1 MMSRRL
7 VHLDQLQTRA
17 GQRTTV
23 APRYLSLYLST
34 DMQMPNRD
42 HIHLFRKWKRLS
54 VSEFSHITFILLHI
68 FKDILYK
75 SRNKK
80 FKSKLLKFHPGE
92 AISGL

>member
-7 VHLDQLQTRA
+7 AHLDQLQTHA

-54 VSEFSHITFILLHI
+54 VSEFSHTVFILLHSFSDI
-68 FKDILYK
+68 FDE

-80 FKSKLLKFHPGE
+80 YKDC
-92 AISGL
+92 